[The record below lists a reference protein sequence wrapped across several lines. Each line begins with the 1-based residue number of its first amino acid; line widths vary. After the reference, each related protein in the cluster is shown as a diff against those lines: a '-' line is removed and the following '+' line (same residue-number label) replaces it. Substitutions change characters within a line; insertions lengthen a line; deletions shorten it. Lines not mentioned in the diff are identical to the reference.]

1 MGDGFCEIGGKAKK
15 SRFFCFV
22 EFALLEGSLHSLI
35 VVVAPMKSTIAQG
48 YCTDWQGLSQGLSQ
62 SLGPFQGQVIHP
74 RKRFYFVSD
83 HSPCHRRVVCG
94 PGHGPYVD
102 VVQWAA

>member
-48 YCTDWQGLSQGLSQ
+48 HCLFNVSERGNASQD
-62 SLGPFQGQVIHP
+62 P
-74 RKRFYFVSD
+74 RLVPLAVSAEKLII
-83 HSPCHRRVVCG
+83 
-94 PGHGPYVD
+94 Y
-102 VVQWAA
+102 